1 MPSGDNQGESGGG
14 GSPTT
19 SFVDV
24 VGAVGDG
31 LTPVGGPVSKSAG
44 VNPRGSPARPVPPGD
59 DTLHQQTGTEF
70 ELHANSANQGFL
82 SSESSEV
89 DSDARHRRRVK
100 TNLQKRLGSRKTDT
114 PNTGTG
120 AGDSSVKEI
129 DPKPSVLSTNQ
140 GQELGNLQALLALA
154 QQLQAGSLA
163 AAPSSGTA
171 RSGKGKK
178 RKLSESSDDN
188 VSSASESDS
197 DDPFVDKKRRV
208 EVDSEQEQFIDKVYR
223 DWLTNKEAE
232 KTVKNCFPLKKG
244 VTVPRV
250 HDDWMLNLVDRSAKS
265 KVEAEDMK
273 LYRLSK
279 KAQLISGPL
288 FKAWSVADDKDD
300 KEAVKFIK
308 KAVLALGQ
316 LQLSLNHERRLL
328 SYGELCKD
336 HKKAKDHLKESSS
349 AFGKVARKSDKP
361 ALFGDKFR
369 RAVIDRGAISKQLKE
384 AKAQFGQ
391 KSKGRFQP
399 REQSRPGPPTFAS
412 PLQKVQPLPQQQG
425 YQSQPFPKDPT
436 KKASG
441 RGRGRY
447 VYQHFSQGTEARL
460 HGTAIGSA
468 RCSEFKFCARTN
480 IFCTYSNSARGV
492 SLYEHSAR
500 VCKSRVTRLSSSRQC
515 RRSGVLL
522 FRQLES
528 YHSRSLG
535 LECGKGRVPDRM
547 GIEALSNG
555 TAFSANFQSRDEQS
569 GGHRSS
575 GDDPQRCYNGGG
587 SDTGSV
593 REHHFLGHQERRR
606 NEAGDKFEAPQSS
619 GSVRT
624 FSDGG
629 PGFPVKFSGG
639 QRLSDQVGS
648 ERCIFYATNS
658 SERSEVS
665 PLQMEGEALS
675 ISGSSLRPFF
685 GSPGIH
691 SGNESTNVLLE
702 MPSIQE
708 CRLLG
713 RHLSRQPARSGS
725 SKDPGNSMAVITS
738 GVHHKLDEILRTS
751 ISERGVSGVHCGFS
765 EPIGNPSS
773 DEGGQDNFHMYG
785 SARTQGLRVA
795 NSSVFDWQVAECLD
809 GNSSGTASFPI
820 DADGKHQGFGQGAA
834 KLCCPSGIA
843 RRSIVGAEVVG
854 SKSLDLERKVFSEPR
869 PRAGYCNHFRCQ
881 SLGLGCRVPRPDN
894 PGTVVSDGDVTA
906 HQCTGTEGSRASSK
920 VFQGPL
926 GGQPCSVTTGQ
937 YNCSIPDSENGV
949 TSVKKVFGGDQ
960 RDMGICIVAREH
972 DYCSAYS
979 RQTEH
984 HRRLPESD
992 FQGQQQLEAV
1002 SAGISKSAEDVSLDR
1017 GRSVCRSFEPSSS
1030 KILELETRSTSRGR
1044 RRTDS
1049 GLEGDEGIRLST
1061 LPVNSQSVKES
1072 SERESDF
1079 TPYRSCVASTGLVP
1093 DVVEDADRAASAD
1106 TSVTTSPHCSRW
1118 VSTSHVSEPEAGPSG
1133 LAGIRGPVKGP
1144 ELSADAR
1151 DLVAKARSSGTIRA
1165 YKSGWQKFYRWC
1177 GQRQVNPFSCPV
1189 ELVVNFL
1196 AEQQRFVLF
1205 GTLAG
1210 YRSAISHFHVKVDG
1224 VPVGKHPLVVEVMKG
1239 SFRDNPPVPRYTH
1252 TWDINIVLTYLQE
1265 MGPNAGLSQKE
1276 LTLKLAMLLAL
1287 VCRARGHELHA
1298 INPQAISWFEDKAVC
1313 HILGMTKTKTQS
1325 KPHKSFEIMRYKVSN
1340 NIDPVQCLQ
1349 SYLHLT
1355 ASQRESGEQKSHLFL
1370 SFASPHHAIK
1380 TCTIARWLKIV
1391 MADAGV
1397 DLSKFKAHSTRA
1409 AAVSKVPLSGLSV
1422 MEIAKLGDWSNA
1434 TTFYKFYKK
1443 EIQVSSSE
1451 SAVQGSILSLS

>member
-1 MPSGDNQGESGGG
+1 MY
-14 GSPTT
+14 T
-19 SFVDV
+19 STLVKEPKPGCMAQLSVLHDV
-24 VGAVGDG
+24 QH
-31 LTPVGGPVSKSAG
+31 S
-44 VNPRGSPARPVPPGD
+44 
-59 DTLHQQTGTEF
+59 
-70 ELHANSANQGFL
+70 
-82 SSESSEV
+82 
-89 DSDARHRRRVK
+89 
-100 TNLQKRLGSRKTDT
+100 
-114 PNTGTG
+114 
-120 AGDSSVKEI
+120 SSVH
-129 DPKPSVLSTNQ
+129 
-140 GQELGNLQALLALA
+140 EL
-154 QQLQAGSLA
+154 
-163 AAPSSGTA
+163 T
-171 RSGKGKK
+171 
-178 RKLSESSDDN
+178 
-188 VSSASESDS
+188 SSAPILTLQEEFRSMSTPPE
-197 DDPFVDKKRRV
+197 FV
-208 EVDSEQEQFIDKVYR
+208 
-223 DWLTNKEAE
+223 
-232 KTVKNCFPLKKG
+232 
-244 VTVPRV
+244 
-250 HDDWMLNLVDRSAKS
+250 
-265 KVEAEDMK
+265 
-273 LYRLSK
+273 
-279 KAQLISGPL
+279 
-288 FKAWSVADDKDD
+288 
-300 KEAVKFIK
+300 
-308 KAVLALGQ
+308 
-316 LQLSLNHERRLL
+316 
-328 SYGELCKD
+328 
-336 HKKAKDHLKESSS
+336 
-349 AFGKVARKSDKP
+349 
-361 ALFGDKFR
+361 
-369 RAVIDRGAISKQLKE
+369 
-384 AKAQFGQ
+384 
-391 KSKGRFQP
+391 
-399 REQSRPGPPTFAS
+399 
-412 PLQKVQPLPQQQG
+412 
-425 YQSQPFPKDPT
+425 
-436 KKASG
+436 
-441 RGRGRY
+441 
-447 VYQHFSQGTEARL
+447 
-460 HGTAIGSA
+460 
-468 RCSEFKFCARTN
+468 
-480 IFCTYSNSARGV
+480 
-492 SLYEHSAR
+492 
-500 VCKSRVTRLSSSRQC
+500 
-515 RRSGVLL
+515 
-522 FRQLES
+522 
-528 YHSRSLG
+528 SLG
-535 LECGKGRVPDRM
+535 LLDCQAPDSVGGRVSYSLDNWKVITQDPWVLSVVKE
-547 GIEALSNG
+547 GYQIEWVSKPCQMVPP
-555 TAFSANFQSRDEQS
+555 FQ
-569 GGHRSS
+569 
-575 GDDPQRCYNGGG
+575 P
-587 SDTGSV
+587 
-593 REHHFLGHQERRR
+593 
-606 NEAGDKFEAPQSS
+606 
-619 GSVRT
+619 T
-624 FSDGG
+624 FSPEMNSLVDTEVQEMILKGAIMEVAPTPGQYVSTIFLVNKKDGG
-629 PGFPVKFSGG
+629 MRPVINLKHLNHLVRYEHF
-639 QRLSDQVGS
+639 
-648 ERCIFYATNS
+648 
-658 SERSEVS
+658 
-665 PLQMEGEALS
+665 QMEGLGSLLNSLVVKDYLTKLYLKDAYFTLPIHQRDQKYLRFRWRGKLYQFLVLPFGLS
-675 ISGSSLRPFF
+675 SAPRVFTRVMKAPMF
-685 GSPGIH
+685 
-691 SGNESTNVLLE
+691 LLE

-738 GVHHKLDEILRTS
+738 GVHHKLEEILRTS

-1061 LPVNSQSVKES
+1061 LQVNSQSVKES

-1434 TTFYKFYKK
+1434 TTFYKFCKK
-1443 EIQVSSSE
+1443 EIQVPSSE